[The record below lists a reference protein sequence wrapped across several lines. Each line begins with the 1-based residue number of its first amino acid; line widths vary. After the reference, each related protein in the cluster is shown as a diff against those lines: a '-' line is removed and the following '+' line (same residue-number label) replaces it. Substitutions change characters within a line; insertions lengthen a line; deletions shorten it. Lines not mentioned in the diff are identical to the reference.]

1 MHSAPCIAARRLC
14 SASTIDHF
22 QWRAEHVVGD
32 SDSGLIGTGRRGGES
47 SFQTDFGMTP
57 NQSPSTAAFSTAT
70 RRRRQRLPTTRAPTT
85 APTTPTLPD
94 QSALNSTCNV
104 HVSSTSGSDFD
115 TCGSNSSSAC
125 GTIQQGIDRA
135 GAFNTVCVHAGGL
148 SKPNCAV
155 V

>member
-14 SASTIDHF
+14 SASTTD
-22 QWRAEHVVGD
+22 QLHVIGD
-32 SDSGLIGTGRRGGES
+32 SDSGRLIGTGRRVGKHVVS
-47 SFQTDFGMTP
+47 SFETDFGMTP
-57 NQSPSTAAFSTAT
+57 NQSPSTAAFSTTT